1 MITDQK
7 RVTSQITGSKKQSE
21 ERAALFAVRVHLPCY
36 VMWLTALIT
45 IVRLL
50 MTQGGTS
57 NPHLIVSRRISSE
70 IEPVGG
76 NGVLVPLQSNAG
88 HVGDM

>member
-1 MITDQK
+1 ML
-7 RVTSQITGSKKQSE
+7 SE
-21 ERAALFAVRVHLPCY
+21 CICL

-88 HVGDM
+88 HVRDM